1 MKLLSAATLLLLSET
16 AESNCGPNG
25 KLSAAG
31 STDVKP
37 IAEDWAAS
45 YTKECPDIGVSVS
58 GGGSSVGAKNV
69 CGVDGNA
76 DIGMMARGWK
86 DVEATLASDGY
97 TYSCLIGDS
106 KFIAAQLPVANDGV
120 TVFAAADG
128 PAAECLSIIGSDG
141 LSIDALRWIYSSYG
155 EAELL
160 ASGWDKTS
168 VPNSDGDDSTRYW
181 SELNSGC
188 PQATINLGVP
198 NPSSGTYSFFSDK
211 VMKSGEAISEVD
223 AFIAEGG
230 DPEVITHVLGE
241 KTSLGFVGYGL
252 YAVVD
257 GLVAVPV
264 NGVEPTIES
273 IAAGEYKDLSRYIYM
288 NLRVTG
294 ALKDTIPYLE
304 HGYEEPPLP
313 GVVPLSDTE
322 KAEMYSRLDEL
333 KTLISKKKKKK
344 KKNKKKKNVSDSKFY
359 WRGVEQEFV
368 EAKGEDGDE

>member
-1 MKLLSAATLLLLSET
+1 MKLLSAFTLLLLSET
-16 AESNCGPNG
+16 AESACGPSG

-45 YTKECPDIGVSVS
+45 YEGECPDISVEVT
-58 GGGSSVGAKNV
+58 GGGSSVGAAKV

-86 DVEATLASDGY
+86 DVEATVASDGY
-97 TYSCLIGDS
+97 TYSCLKGDS
-106 KFIAAQLPVANDGV
+106 KFVAVQLPVANDGV

-128 PAAECLSIIGSDG
+128 DAANCLSIIGGGG

-155 EAELL
+155 EADLI
-160 ASGWDKTS
+160 ATGWDPSS
-168 VPNSDGDDSTRYW
+168 VPNSDGDDSTRLW

-188 PQATINLGVP
+188 PAATIVLGVP
-198 NPSSGTYSFFSDK
+198 NPSSGTYSFFSDN
-211 VMKSGEAISEVD
+211 VMADGEPISEVD
-223 AFIAEGG
+223 AFIAPGG
-230 DPEVITHVLGE
+230 DPEVIDFVKVD

-257 GLVAVPV
+257 GLVAAPV
-264 NGVEPTIES
+264 EGVVPTIDS
-273 IAAGEYKDLSRYIYM
+273 IAAGEYSALSRYIYM

-304 HGYEEPPLP
+304 YGYEQPPLP
-313 GVVPLSDTE
+313 GVVPLSDAE

-344 KKNKKKKNVSDSKFY
+344 NKKKKNK
-359 WRGVEQEFV
+359 
-368 EAKGEDGDE
+368 KN